1 MSRDDTDLI
10 ALERIRVVTNIQRP
24 DNT

>member
-10 ALERIRVVTNIQRP
+10 ARERIRVVTNIQRP
-24 DNT
+24 FNT

>member
-24 DNT
+24 FNT